1 MRVCGEQSPAHAER
15 YKETCIAVRTAVGY
29 VSDIQSP
36 EDEMRHQAVELYRAS
51 NLSTSEIAKRMGV
64 SRSTLYS
71 WLERA
76 GVVGQ
81 RKNRTTI
88 AADLAELVS
97 VEDEHWREEN
107 DRWNRMSSLIE
118 DLQTEIRNR
127 REANLNLIGEVKAL
141 IHQHFL
147 AQEERGRSIMRSL
160 DTLSEDLETARTER
174 SALNA
179 TVSRLEGLVEG
190 LAVAVQALAIG
201 IKTTPEQ
208 PEQQ

>member
-1 MRVCGEQSPAHAER
+1 
-15 YKETCIAVRTAVGY
+15 
-29 VSDIQSP
+29 
-36 EDEMRHQAVELYRAS
+36 MRHQAVELYRAS

-141 IHQHFL
+141 IHQHL
-147 AQEERGRSIMRSL
+147 
-160 DTLSEDLETARTER
+160 
-174 SALNA
+174 
-179 TVSRLEGLVEG
+179 
-190 LAVAVQALAIG
+190 
-201 IKTTPEQ
+201 
-208 PEQQ
+208 